1 MAEMRLSERQERIL
15 RLLVREYIATMR
27 AIGSKTVVER
37 GGFDFS
43 SATVRNDMA
52 ALERFGYIQQ
62 AHASGGRTPT
72 DAGYRYY
79 VERLMDQPTLS
90 TNEQMLIRHQFH
102 QVEMHLDEWV
112 KLAASVLARV
122 AGNISVVTTPRARLP
137 KVKHI
142 ELIPVQEHTALLVLV
157 TREGAVRQTMVR
169 LPGSADQPTLRTL
182 ADDISVRLGNLSRM
196 EVLNAA
202 DEMSGIDRLVA
213 DEAARMLRNLEE
225 EMSAEVVHDGLGNV
239 LQQPEFGEQERAGRL
254 VELLRG
260 GALLGALLPQ
270 LLVASEESG
279 HVNRVQVI
287 IGAENQWDALH
298 DFGIVLA
305 TYGNPGEVT
314 GLVGVLGPTR
324 MYYERTISSVRY
336 VSQVL
341 SDLLT
346 ELYTTRDPRLS
357 TGEERYEGR

>member
-1 MAEMRLSERQERIL
+1 MLLSERQERIL

-27 AIGSKTVVER
+27 AVGSKTVVER

-52 ALERFGYIQQ
+52 ALERLGYIQQ
-62 AHASGGRTPT
+62 AHTSGGRTPT

-79 VERLMDQPTLS
+79 VERLMDQPMLS

-102 QVEMHLDEWV
+102 QVEVHLDDWI

-122 AGNISVVTTPRARLP
+122 AGNVSVVTTPRARLP
-137 KVKHI
+137 RVKHL
-142 ELIPVQEHTALLVLV
+142 ELIPVQERTALLVLV
-157 TREGAVRQTMVR
+157 TREGAVRQAMVT
-169 LPGSADQPTLRTL
+169 LPDSADQTTLRAVADSVGTRL
-182 ADDISVRLGNLSRM
+182 AGQGRTEVMQTAALMGGLDRLI
-196 EVLNAA
+196 A
-202 DEMSGIDRLVA
+202 DETG
-213 DEAARMLRNLEE
+213 RMLRNLEE
-225 EMSAEVVHDGLGNV
+225 AMSAEVVHDGLGNI
-239 LQQPEFGEQERAGRL
+239 LQQPEFGGHERASRL

-260 GALLGALLPQ
+260 GALLTALLPQ
-270 LLVASEESG
+270 LLVATEESG
-279 HVNRVQVI
+279 HVNSVQVI
-287 IGAENQWDALH
+287 IGAENQWDALQ

-305 TYGNPGEVT
+305 TYGIPSEVT
-314 GLVGVLGPTR
+314 GMVAVLGPTR

-346 ELYTTRDPRLS
+346 ELYTTRDPRLG
-357 TGEERYEGR
+357 TGNERYEGR